1 MTTSTRRRRGRLN
14 LLNKHFSFAVELSKV
29 IPGVS
34 LTTLPLP
41 VALPLSISLLLTLH
55 PSLFY
60 LACKLATWQLLNL
73 QTALDECQIRC
84 QARRS
89 LYTLHRLCWVQD
101 SSASSYTGLVRKV
114 NEVIDC
120 ISLSVHTLKC
130 AYPTLCVPYTAYTLH
145 CVYPTVCIAYTMRRP
160 YHAYPSSFIFI
171 PYIRNTLYYASPT
184 MCSPYTMH
192 TIQQSIVLFMGI
204 SYSMSVYPTH
214 TLSISYSKYTLH
226 CVSLYL
232 VYCTL

>member
-1 MTTSTRRRRGRLN
+1 MNSAQSAEPEPEPEPQPDSLIALEQQWQHNHNQEQEKKHSQRGSSGKRGERVSCRARNAVGGGVMTTSTRRRRGRLN

-34 LTTLPLP
+34 LPNLPLP

-89 LYTLHRLCWVQD
+89 LYTLHRLCWV
-101 SSASSYTGLVRKV
+101 
-114 NEVIDC
+114 
-120 ISLSVHTLKC
+120 
-130 AYPTLCVPYTAYTLH
+130 
-145 CVYPTVCIAYTMRRP
+145 
-160 YHAYPSSFIFI
+160 
-171 PYIRNTLYYASPT
+171 
-184 MCSPYTMH
+184 
-192 TIQQSIVLFMGI
+192 
-204 SYSMSVYPTH
+204 
-214 TLSISYSKYTLH
+214 
-226 CVSLYL
+226 
-232 VYCTL
+232 